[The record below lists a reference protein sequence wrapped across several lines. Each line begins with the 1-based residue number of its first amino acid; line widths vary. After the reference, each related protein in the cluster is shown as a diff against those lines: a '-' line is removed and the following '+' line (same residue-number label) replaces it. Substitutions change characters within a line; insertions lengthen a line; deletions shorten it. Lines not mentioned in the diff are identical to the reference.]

1 MELTGSSYLLALAST
16 GMAFVAFSTI
26 VIVVRA
32 SMGGELSKSHLLVTR
47 FYIELGFQGIAM
59 SLLPLLLWTLAWPES
74 LIWRV
79 SSLASASLGAFWMV
93 SAYRRQGAV
102 ASRPKSKFVRFN
114 DLIGWSIV
122 AYQLSNVIGVP
133 IEPWIGP
140 HAVTISWQLVLS
152 GLMFLHSWDAFFRPS
167 ERKTRDES
175 SKNGKGPVL

>member
-16 GMAFVAFSTI
+16 GIAFVAFSTI
-26 VIVVRA
+26 VIVVRS

-47 FYIELGFQGIAM
+47 FYIELGFQVIAM
-59 SLLPLLLWTLAWPES
+59 SLLPLLLWTLAWPEQ

-79 SSLASASLGAFWMV
+79 SSLASGSLGAFWML

-102 ASRPKSKFVRFN
+102 ASRPKSKFVRLN

-167 ERKTRDES
+167 ARKTREET
-175 SKNGKGPVL
+175 SKNGKSAAP